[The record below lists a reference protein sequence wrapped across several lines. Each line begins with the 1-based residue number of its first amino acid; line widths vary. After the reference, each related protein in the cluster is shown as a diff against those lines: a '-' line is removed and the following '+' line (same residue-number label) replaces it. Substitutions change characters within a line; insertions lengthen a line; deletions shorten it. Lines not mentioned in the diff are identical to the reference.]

1 MSGSANSGRSRSFE
15 LAAAFLLLAALSA
28 AALAWFNQRG
38 YTLYYGDAEAH
49 LNIARRVLDSR
60 TPDPY
65 QIGTVWLPLPHLLML
80 PLVQFDGLWRSG
92 LGGAVSSAVC
102 FVVAG
107 LFLFASAR
115 RVYGGGAAA
124 AATLAVFALNP
135 NLLYLQSTP
144 MTEAVFYATLCAT
157 LYFTLLFRDTQ
168 SMVWAAAAGLAAAA
182 ASLARYEG
190 WFLIPLVTLYFLVA
204 AKRRRFLTAFLV
216 GAIASAGPLLWLAHN
231 WWYWGDFLEFYRGP
245 YSAKAI
251 YQRQLDAGMA
261 RYRGDHNLR
270 DAWLY
275 YRSAAELCVGWGAI
289 WLGIAGAFAALF
301 RRAIWPLLLL
311 LAPAA
316 FYVWG
321 IYGGEDPLFVPHL
334 WPNSYYNTRFGLV
347 VLLAL
352 AFAAGALVTLVPKR
366 WRTLTVVL
374 VTGLAVAPW
383 LRSPRPE
390 SWICWKESQ
399 VNSEARRAWTGEAA
413 AYLRERYQ
421 PGTGIIMSFGD
432 LAGVLREA
440 GIPLRETLHQ
450 DNGVAWDAAVA
461 NPDLF
466 LNEEWALAISGDKVA
481 DALARTRKSG
491 PRYDCVKTIALKG
504 APVIQ
509 IYRRN

>member
-28 AALAWFNQRG
+28 AALAWFSQRG
-38 YTLYYGDAEAH
+38 YTLYYGDSEAH
-49 LNIARRVLDSR
+49 LNIARRILDSR
-60 TPDPY
+60 TPGPY

-80 PLVQFDGLWRSG
+80 PLVGFDGLWRSG
-92 LGGAVSSAVC
+92 LGGSVSSAIC
-102 FVVAG
+102 FVIAG

-115 RVYGGGAAA
+115 RIYGDGAAA

-144 MTEAVFYATLCAT
+144 MTEAVF
-157 LYFTLLFRDTQ
+157 RDTQ
-168 SMVWAAAAGLAAAA
+168 SIVWAAAAGLASAA

-190 WFLIPLVTLYFLVA
+190 WFLIPFVTLYFLFTA
-204 AKRRRFLTAFLV
+204 RRRRLLTALLV
-216 GAIASAGPLLWLAHN
+216 GSIASAGPLLWLAHN

-251 YQRQLDAGMA
+251 YQRQLEAGMA

-289 WLGIAGAFAALF
+289 SLGLAGAVAALF
-301 RRAIWPLLLL
+301 KRAIWPLLLL

-321 IYGGEDPLFVPHL
+321 IYAGEDPLFVPHL

-352 AFAAGALVTLVPKR
+352 AIAAGALVTLVPAR
-366 WRTLTVVL
+366 WRTLAVVL
-374 VTGLAVAPW
+374 VAGLAAAPW
-383 LRSPRPE
+383 LQNPRPE

-399 VNSEARRAWTGEAA
+399 VNSAARRAWTKEAA

-421 PGTGIIMSFGD
+421 PGTGIITSSGD
-432 LAGVLREA
+432 LNGVLREA
-440 GIPLRETLHQ
+440 GIPLRETLNE

-461 NPDLF
+461 SPGLF
-466 LNEEWALAISGDKVA
+466 LNEEWVLAVSGDRIST
-481 DALARTRKSG
+481 ALARAGSG
-491 PRYDCVKTIALKG
+491 GSRYDCGKTIAVKG

-509 IYRRN
+509 ICRR